1 MMQSE
6 LVTCDMSDSVI
17 GDVTTFNVETAGRLP
32 PPLVMPILGASSQR
46 AFADAVMKLLESAG
60 STECR
65 DEVRQCIAKAVSLT
79 RIWQE
84 SSTNDHEMPA
94 RGGLAPWQVSQSK
107 NYIERNLSNTIKI
120 RDIAHMVG
128 LSGSYFFQAFRCTVG
143 ITPHTYIVQR
153 RVECAQRM
161 ILLTDRKLSDIALEC
176 GLSDQSHL
184 TRLFRSVVGVSP
196 GVWRRTHSS
205 IRYSRLPES
214 APEECRMKIISS
226 SL

>member
-1 MMQSE
+1 MGICIMQSE
-6 LVTCDMSDSVI
+6 FVNFDMPGVAF
-17 GDVTTFNVETAGRLP
+17 GDVRVFYDEKAGRLSP
-32 PPLVMPILGASSQR
+32 RLNTSVAGASSQR
-46 AFADAVMKLLESAG
+46 AVADAVMKLLESAG
-60 STECR
+60 NTECR

-84 SSTNDHEMPA
+84 SVTNDHEGPT

-107 NYIERNLSNTIKI
+107 NYIERNLSSTIKI
-120 RDIAHMVG
+120 RDIAQMVG

-143 ITPHTYIVQR
+143 VTPHTYIVQR

-196 GVWRRTHSS
+196 GVWRRTHAST
-205 IRYSRLPES
+205 
-214 APEECRMKIISS
+214 K
-226 SL
+226 